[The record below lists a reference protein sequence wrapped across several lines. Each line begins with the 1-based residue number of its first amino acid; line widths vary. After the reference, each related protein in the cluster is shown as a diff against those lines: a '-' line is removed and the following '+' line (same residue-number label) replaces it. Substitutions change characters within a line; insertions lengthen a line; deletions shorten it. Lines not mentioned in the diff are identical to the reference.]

1 MEVNDYFKYKRRV
14 VIKIGSSSLQHVST
28 GQIDFNKVER
38 LVREICDLRN
48 MDIDVCLVSS
58 GAIAVGIQ
66 AIGLA
71 EPPKTISEKQ
81 ACAAVGQGRLM
92 MLYQRLFSEYN
103 QIAAQVLMTKDTMMT
118 EASRNNAENTFNELF
133 KMGIVPVVN
142 ENDTV
147 STYEMRFG
155 DNDTLSAIVTALTH
169 ADLLILM
176 SDIDGLYTDDP
187 RTNPDAKLI
196 ERVDVLD
203 EHFLN
208 MAKESTGS
216 SVGTGG
222 MRTKLTAAKIAT
234 RSGADMLIVNST
246 DVGILYDIFQGSFTG
261 TMFVGHADPD
271 FELRRILEDE
281 EVTE

>member
-28 GQIDFNKVER
+28 GRIDFNKVER
-38 LVREICDLRN
+38 LVREICDIRN
-48 MDIDVCLVSS
+48 MGIDVCLVSS

-66 AIGLA
+66 AIGLT

-92 MLYQRLFSEYN
+92 MYYQRLFSEYN
-103 QIAAQVLMTKDTMMT
+103 QTAAQVLMTKDTMMT
-118 EASRNNAENTFNELF
+118 EESRNNAENTFNELF

-169 ADLLILM
+169 ADLLILL

-187 RTNPDAKLI
+187 RTNPGAKLI
-196 ERVDVLD
+196 ERVDVID
-203 EHFLN
+203 DHFFH

-234 RSGADMLIVNST
+234 KAGADMLIVNSS

-261 TMFVGHADPD
+261 TMFTSKPDPS
-271 FELRRILEDE
+271 FELRQILEDE
-281 EVTE
+281 PEE